1 MQSKINI
8 DTTDEDG
15 IALVWTL
22 ILLSIITVLVLS
34 MTFISRQDI
43 LETRLHEERLKTY
56 YIALAGVDLGY
67 ASLMADYSGEPYI
80 NQFLDDPDK
89 SVTDT
94 IEIMSG
100 GTKQGE
106 AVVTLDSVT
115 VESKRWIRV
124 QAVGTLED
132 GTQSVTSSLRIN
144 PDNTEHTIREGF
156 TP

>member
-1 MQSKINI
+1 MHIRHISFKSNN
-8 DTTDEDG
+8 G
-15 IALVWTL
+15 VALVWVL
-22 ILLSIITVLVLS
+22 ALLSLITVLMFS
-34 MTFISRQDI
+34 IIFISRQDI

-94 IEIMSG
+94 IEIMSS

-124 QAVGTLED
+124 QSVGTLED

>member
-1 MQSKINI
+1 MQFKKINKSN
-8 DTTDEDG
+8 ERG
-15 IALVWTL
+15 VALVWVL
-22 ILLSIITVLVLS
+22 ALLSIMTVFVLS

-43 LETRLHEERLKTY
+43 LETHLHEERLKTY

-67 ASLMADYSGEPYI
+67 ASLMANYSGEPYI
-80 NQFLDDPDK
+80 NQFLDNPNK

-94 IEIMSG
+94 IDIMSG

-124 QAVGTLED
+124 QAVGTLVD

>member
-1 MQSKINI
+1 MQSNKIRPSRKN
-8 DTTDEDG
+8 DG
-15 IALVWTL
+15 VALVWVL
-22 ILLSIITVLVLS
+22 ALLSIITILMFS
-34 MTFISRQDI
+34 IIFISRQDI

-67 ASLMADYSGEPYI
+67 ASLMADYSGELYI
-80 NQFLDDPDK
+80 KQFLDDPDK

-94 IEIMSG
+94 IDIMSG

-124 QAVGTLED
+124 QAVGTLEG

>member
-1 MQSKINI
+1 MKVKLGCLKKNS
-8 DTTDEDG
+8 G
-15 IALVWTL
+15 IALVWVL
-22 ILLSIITVLVLS
+22 ALLSIITILMFS
-34 MTFISRQDI
+34 IIFISRQDI

-94 IEIMSG
+94 IEIMSS

-124 QAVGTLED
+124 QSVGTLED